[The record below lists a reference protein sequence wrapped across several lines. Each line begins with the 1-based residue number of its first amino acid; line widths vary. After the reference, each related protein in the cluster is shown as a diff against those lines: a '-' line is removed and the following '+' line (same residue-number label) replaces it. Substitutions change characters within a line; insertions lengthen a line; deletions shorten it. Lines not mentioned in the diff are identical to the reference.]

1 MDVDKLIC
9 INCEKACINIC
20 FLTKIFPFSFA
31 PYEGDVLILCFQIVQ
46 RVRTTLLRQNMLQN
60 FSVGIIIV
68 TFTEETHFCCLSS
81 TPTRRLVNFH
91 PQEIRT
97 IETHDKSNRQ
107 CKITI
112 IYGIRKSNE
121 DQISNIFDNL
131 ATFPTKI
138 TQIVV

>member
-1 MDVDKLIC
+1 MHKLWESLHQYLFFVRRFSHL
-9 INCEKACINIC
+9 NSL
-20 FLTKIFPFSFA
+20 LTKVMFWLYVLRSCSM
-31 PYEGDVLILCFQIVQ
+31 YEQHFQ
-46 RVRTTLLRQNMLQN
+46 RQNMLQN
-60 FSVGIIIV
+60 FSVAIIIV
-68 TFTEETHFCCLSS
+68 TFTEETRFCCLSFS
-81 TPTRRLVNFH
+81 TTPTRRLVNFH

-131 ATFPTKI
+131 ATFSTKI